1 MWYGHIPIKVSG
13 AAADIESTYKAGGEM
28 VQGLATLQG
37 ERLPERE
44 GYTAFDE
51 ERWAQEPPKSRTRT
65 AFERDRARLI
75 HSSALRRLGAK
86 SQVLVA
92 GTDDFARTRLTHT
105 IEVAQIG
112 RQIAAMLGCDPDV
125 VDCACLA
132 HDLGHPPF
140 GHNGEKALATIAS
153 GIGGFEGNAQTLRLL
168 TRLEPKIVHED
179 GRPAGVNL
187 TRASLDATIKY
198 PWTYNEAIARSQNSQ
213 HQHVKF
219 CVYPDDEEVFR
230 WLKRDAPADATPMEC
245 QVMDLADDIAY
256 SVHDVEDAIA
266 TGAFNPLVLADHRMI
281 DRIVE
286 STRQWYGDQ
295 WQADL
300 LLAAFE
306 RLQRDHLFPVHFNG
320 SRQALAQL
328 KNITSALIGRFAW
341 SVERETRATY
351 GAGPLSRY
359 SANLIIPQNTEYEI
373 LALKGIAVYFVMAP
387 REHEP
392 FHHEELSIVE
402 DLIDVLMAD
411 SPTPS
416 DALESVFLQDWNEAT
431 NDDERLRVA
440 VDQVAS
446 LTDNSALALHSILC

>member
-1 MWYGHIPIKVSG
+1 MTM
-13 AAADIESTYKAGGEM
+13 AA
-28 VQGLATLQG
+28 G

-44 GYTAFDE
+44 GYTASDE
-51 ERWAQEPPKSRTRT
+51 ERWAPEPPKSRSRT

-105 IEVAQIG
+105 LEVAQIG

-140 GHNGEKALATIAS
+140 GHNGERALAEIARN
-153 GIGGFEGNAQTLRLL
+153 IGGFEGNAQTLRLL
-168 TRLEPKIVHED
+168 TRLEPKVFHDD

-187 TRASLDATIKY
+187 TRASLDAAVKY
-198 PWTYNEAIARSQNSQ
+198 PWTYAEAVERGSEGRG
-213 HQHVKF
+213 VKF

-230 WLKRDAPADATPMEC
+230 WLKAGAPVGARPMEC

-266 TGAFNPLVLADHRMI
+266 TDAFNPIVLADPHVL
-281 DRIVE
+281 DRIIE
-286 STRQWYGDQ
+286 LTRQWYGERWDP
-295 WQADL
+295 DL
-300 LLAAFE
+300 LLAAFR
-306 RLQRDHLFPVHFNG
+306 RLQRENMFPVHFNG

-351 GAGPLSRY
+351 GGGPLSRY
-359 SANLIIPQNTEYEI
+359 SANLIVPPDTEYEI
-373 LALKGIAVYFVMAP
+373 VALKGIAVYFVMAP
-387 REHEP
+387 REREP
-392 FHHEELSIVE
+392 LHQEELAIVE
-402 DLIDVLMAD
+402 DLVDVLMAD
-411 SPTPS
+411 SPRPS
-416 DALESVFLQDWNEAT
+416 DALEPVFLQDWNEAT
-431 NDDERLRVA
+431 NDDERLRVV